1 MRLNIKK
8 YDNYGLSKIPE
19 LMDIIE
25 KMLQVDPMKRISP
38 KGIMDHPFCKLYGPE
53 HSLKI

>member
-38 KGIMDHPFCKLYGPE
+38 KGIMEHPFCQLYGPE
-53 HSLKI
+53 NSLKI